1 MNVEERLNYAGFKK
15 VNKDNETCCALCN
28 YYTVTDDTH
37 EDACELHRVNFGK
50 NFDAWGHE
58 CGAVGCSKW
67 NNIVNGILE
76 EQKEEEKAVSIS
88 QKQESQQPPQQSS
101 QKEGCYI
108 ATAVYGSYDAPE
120 VLVLRRFRDNVLKKS
135 RGGRMFIKIYYAL
148 SPGLAEKLKDYTFI
162 NNKVRVILNRMV
174 ILIKKRF
181 KD

>member
-1 MNVEERLNYAGFKK
+1 MNVEERLNCANFRK
-15 VNKDNETCCALCN
+15 VNKDNETLCALCD
-28 YYTVTDDTH
+28 YYTIIDSTN
-37 EDACELHRVNFGK
+37 ENACELHGVNFGK
-50 NFDAWGHE
+50 NFDAWCHV
-58 CGAVGCSKW
+58 CAAVDCSRWDKL
-67 NNIVNGILE
+67 VSLVKK
-76 EQKEEEKAVSIS
+76 QEEEENAASNSK
-88 QKQESQQPPQQSS
+88 
-101 QKEGCYI
+101 KEGCYI

-120 VLVLRRFRDNVLKKS
+120 VLVLRKFRDNVLKKS

>member
-1 MNVEERLNYAGFKK
+1 MNVEERLNRARFRK

-50 NFDAWGHE
+50 NFDAWCHE
-58 CGAVGCSKW
+58 CTAVDCSRW
-67 NNIVNGILE
+67 DNLVNGILE
-76 EQKEEEKAVSIS
+76 EQKEEEKAASIS
-88 QKQESQQPPQQSS
+88 QKQESQQSS

-120 VLVLRRFRDNVLKKS
+120 VLILRKFRDNVLKKS
-135 RGGRMFIKIYYAL
+135 RGGRMFIKIYYTL

-162 NNKVRVILNRMV
+162 NNKVRAILDRMV
-174 ILIKKRF
+174 ILIKKRSV
-181 KD
+181 D